1 MAEVSNL
8 HGFNHSQPQQQ
19 QQTRIPIS
27 NPTTGAREEEEE
39 EEEEEIFEHNPF
51 VIDLDSLS
59 PPNNANPTFFIHDDY
74 DNTFNFGFDL
84 NIEPENW
91 GSEYADS
98 LADPNCFFCVGG
110 EDEDDEEQM
119 NFFTDPFESRE
130 AHFPDHPIWE
140 FDSGLSE
147 DRGMESGFGPALVSA
162 AEVSSPVGLRVV
174 GMDSESDSEEFEV
187 NSGFIDNND
196 DTFDG
201 FGVNYL
207 INENEREEFEWEE
220 VNERIRFDE
229 SENLNSVIDRIEEI
243 SVSSD
248 FSSSDGE
255 NLQLGDGGG
264 REERNIEWEVLLA
277 VNNLDRHFDFE
288 SQEERNVG
296 NEVPHLDLSD
306 DYILTAEYG
315 TLFGQLV
322 ENENV
327 INGSPPAAKSV
338 VENLPLVVLTKE
350 EVGENNDSVVCTVCK
365 DEVAIGEKVTRMPCC
380 HLYHGD
386 CILPWLKIR
395 NTCPVCRYELPTD
408 DVDYEKRKT
417 TRSGAGIASRFA
429 DDLQARYNFEILP

>member
-8 HGFNHSQPQQQ
+8 LRFNHCQPQQQ

-27 NPTTGAREEEEE
+27 KPTTGVREEG
-39 EEEEEIFEHNPF
+39 EEIFEHNPF
-51 VIDLDSLS
+51 DIDLDSLS
-59 PPNNANPTFFIHDDY
+59 PPNNANPFFVIHDDY
-74 DNTFNFGFDL
+74 DNTFNFGSDL

-91 GSEYADS
+91 VSGYADS
-98 LADPNCFFCVGG
+98 LEDPNCFFCGG
-110 EDEDDEEQM
+110 EEDGDDEEQM
-119 NFFTDPFESRE
+119 NFVTDLFESRE
-130 AHFPDHPIWE
+130 AHFPDHPIWD

-147 DRGMESGFGPALVSA
+147 DLGMEFELGPALVSA

-196 DTFDG
+196 DNFDG

-220 VNERIRFDE
+220 VNERIQFDE

-248 FSSSDGE
+248 FSSSEGE

-264 REERNIEWEVLLA
+264 REERNIEWEILLA
-277 VNNLDRHFDFE
+277 VNNLDMHFDFE
-288 SQEERNVG
+288 SREEYNDG
-296 NEVPHLDLSD
+296 NEVPRLDLSD
-306 DYILTAEYG
+306 YILTVEYG

-322 ENENV
+322 ENGNA
-327 INGSPPAAKSV
+327 IKGSPPAAKSV
-338 VENLPLVVLTKE
+338 LENLPLVELTKE

-408 DVDYEKRKT
+408 DVEYEKRKT
-417 TRSGAGIASRFA
+417 ERSGAGIASRL
-429 DDLQARYNFEILP
+429 DGDLQARYNFELLP